1 MFSDPV
7 IYDEV
12 EKAVYEELWSQA
24 RMLTDSEFKSIKRS
38 VFSPITFTYTHPLTN
53 HIRLRS
59 TL

>member
-38 VFSPITFTYTHPLTN
+38 VFFTN
-53 HIRLRS
+53 HS
-59 TL
+59 CVHSPTDQSH

>member
-38 VFSPITFTYTHPLTN
+38 VFFHQSQ
-53 HIRLRS
+53 
-59 TL
+59 

>member
-1 MFSDPV
+1 MKIFADPV

-38 VFSPITFTYTHPLTN
+38 VCFSPITLTYTHPLTN
-53 HIRLRS
+53 HIR
-59 TL
+59 